1 MNEINLIEGTYLD
14 NIKCVLVYDKLTYR
28 NRVRP
33 LPNQDLPT
41 SLFIECSK
49 SIREKYPV
57 GTIFI
62 AKSVKVCC
70 KETGVFYLRAEK
82 QIITPLIED

>member
-1 MNEINLIEGTYLD
+1 MNEISLIEGTYLY

-33 LPNQDLPT
+33 LPNQNLPT

-49 SIREKYPV
+49 SIRDQYPV

-62 AKSVKVCC
+62 AKSVKVCS
-70 KETGVFYLRAEK
+70 KDGQVFYLRAK
-82 QIITPLIED
+82 NQIITPLK